1 MTAPE
6 ALRKWRGNRTTV
18 IAAAIFGM
26 PHEEYLK
33 FEGGGHKFPDW
44 LLKKIGVVR
53 AKSRA

>member
-26 PHEEYLK
+26 PHDEYLR
-33 FEGGGHKFPDW
+33 FEGGGRKFPDW
-44 LLKKIGVVR
+44 LLTKIGVVR
-53 AKSRA
+53 AR